1 MKTRSTLLAI
11 LFLPAII
18 NAQYCSPSFFNG
30 CFLWNTQSVQVGT
43 LDWAIGGEDCSQFDH
58 TATSTAIVAG
68 EATAMT
74 VVSGVWCGCAVWV
87 DLDNNGAFEDSENLY
102 TLYTGGDPSCTYDF
116 DLTIPEGT
124 LPGAH
129 RMRIISPWGSDG
141 TTVGENG
148 YGPCGNYQY
157 GNFTDF
163 TLDVSL
169 PTTVAENPGSE
180 GGLHVGPNP
189 TAGPITFRLPAS
201 VSTVRVVMQSTDGRL
216 LREWTGKD
224 RLQADLSDLPAGVYL
239 LRTPGDGNG
248 SPVRLVKQ

>member
-1 MKTRSTLLAI
+1 MKAHSTLLAI
-11 LFLPAII
+11 LCTPLII
-18 NAQYCSPSFFNG
+18 SAQYCSPSFING
-30 CFLWNTQSVQVGT
+30 CFLWNTQSVQIGT
-43 LDWAIGGEDCSQFDH
+43 LDWSIGGEDCSQFDH

-87 DLDNNGAFEDSENLY
+87 DLDNNGSFEDLENLY
-102 TLYTGGDPSCTYDF
+102 TIYTGGDPSYTYSF

-148 YGPCGNYQY
+148 FGPCGSYQY

-180 GGLHVGPNP
+180 GGLHAGPNP
-189 TAGPITFRLPAS
+189 TSGPITFRWPAF
-201 VSTVRVVMQSTDGRL
+201 TAEDHVVLQSTDGRVV
-216 LREWTGKD
+216 REWTGAGT
-224 RLQADLSDLPAGVYL
+224 LEADLSDLPAGLYL
-239 LRTPGDGNG
+239 VRPTGNGNG